1 MQKVR
6 KIIRCRVCSCKDC
19 IMIIKESEC
28 AGRAGQGR
36 GRIHCKCYV
45 HRRRH
50 SSSCSSAAVLL
61 IAARVAAGA
70 EAGAQG
76 VEQARASIIRKTH
89 PRSGGYCGC
98 PVARPAA
105 AGAAWWRRGGAWRC
119 PA

>member
-1 MQKVR
+1 MR
-6 KIIRCRVCSCKDC
+6 
-19 IMIIKESEC
+19 
-28 AGRAGQGR
+28 GGR
-36 GRIHCKCYV
+36 GRGGAEYIVSVMCTGGDTN
-45 HRRRH
+45 
-50 SSSCSSAAVLL
+50 SCSSAAVLL
-61 IAARVAAGA
+61 IAARVAAAA

-98 PVARPAA
+98 PAARPAAA